1 MTLHVTPGMV
11 RTLHNLAIEAAA
23 TRHLAQSPSEFG
35 QRQREALLRLV
46 KPQNSAPGR
55 VESLRKVLASNEAA
69 TTEGITALWVEPR
82 FVSPLI
88 AASAAAMVGRVFGG
102 SAVSLRPVIGAE
114 PNSVYGVQ
122 LSGFELEPGRSID
135 PEGACRF
142 IQATVR
148 VTFRAL
154 ADADF
159 VYDAMSDV
167 EPLLIAS
174 ADGGL

>member
-11 RTLHNLAIEAAA
+11 RTLHDLAIEAAA
-23 TRHLAQSPSEFG
+23 TRHLAQQPSEFG
-35 QRQREALLRLV
+35 QRQRDALLRLV
-46 KPQNSAPGR
+46 KTTNSAPGR
-55 VESLRKVLASNEAA
+55 VESLRKELVSNEAA
-69 TTEGITALWVEPR
+69 TTEGITALWIEPR

-88 AASAAAMVGRVFGG
+88 AASAAAMVDRVFGAA
-102 SAVSLRPVIGAE
+102 AVSLRPVLGVE
-114 PNSVYGVQ
+114 PNSVYGVR
-122 LSGFELEPGRSID
+122 LSGFELEPGMHID
-135 PEGACRF
+135 TATACRF

-167 EPLLIAS
+167 EPLLIAH
-174 ADGGL
+174 ADGGR